1 MQSQCHNYKT
11 LCIDAY
17 VLGIV
22 CITCTESYATG
33 DIPKSQLKQP

>member
-11 LCIDAY
+11 LCTDVYA
-17 VLGIV
+17 LGDV
-22 CITCTESYATG
+22 CKTCTESYATG